1 VVSKSDYC
9 TINKRVS
16 FILNENIWKYNCLQ
30 WRFIIPAQPVAR
42 GQRVT
47 RNTRQSILNEN
58 KCFNYSTENNKI

>member
-1 VVSKSDYC
+1 
-9 TINKRVS
+9 
-16 FILNENIWKYNCLQ
+16 
-30 WRFIIPAQPVAR
+30 VAR